1 MLSSLGEAGDCYRK
15 DISEGLTVLRATV
28 MNPFSA
34 DGDPDHLLGLTDA
47 VREVAVNFIK
57 GPAEAGEAYSA
68 SSPILSAKST

>member
-1 MLSSLGEAGDCYRK
+1 VSPLGEAGDRYRK

-34 DGDPDHLLGLTDA
+34 ECGPDHLLGLIDA
-47 VREVAVNFIK
+47 VREVAVNFLR
-57 GPAEAGEAYSA
+57 GSAEASESYSA